1 MKVIE
6 NMMLEIVT
14 LSLLVINL
22 YMFFIQ
28 SVIARIQQT
37 TQEEFDVFWRTLSIL
52 SLIILIILV
61 VVYIV
66 SVKVFKRTIGKTL
79 LGVVILLAV
88 NVIIL
93 VLTNATTVLIF
104 VAAVLYIVYL
114 VQTIVNIRKRNCLIL
129 NFPLEGPEGSHRLPC
144 LSRCAYVERLFQG
157 QHCTIRISLMI

>member
-1 MKVIE
+1 MEELRNESYKEYAVR
-6 NMMLEIVT
+6 N
-14 LSLLVINL
+14 SNINFAGNKPIYVFL
-22 YMFFIQ
+22 FRVELQGF
-28 SVIARIQQT
+28 SRP
-37 TQEEFDVFWRTLSIL
+37 QEEFDVFWRTLSIL

-114 VQTIVNIRKRNCLIL
+114 VQAIVNIRK
-129 NFPLEGPEGSHRLPC
+129 F
-144 LSRCAYVERLFQG
+144 
-157 QHCTIRISLMI
+157 

>member
-1 MKVIE
+1 MKVIK
-6 NMMLEIVT
+6 NVLLEIVT
-14 LSLLVINL
+14 LILMVINL

-28 SVIARIQQT
+28 SEIARIQQT
-37 TQEEFDVFWRTLSIL
+37 TQEEFDAFWRTLSIL

-104 VAAVLYIVYL
+104 VAVVLYIVYL
-114 VQTIVNIRKRNCLIL
+114 VQTIVNIRK
-129 NFPLEGPEGSHRLPC
+129 F
-144 LSRCAYVERLFQG
+144 
-157 QHCTIRISLMI
+157 

>member
-1 MKVIE
+1 MKVIK
-6 NMMLEIVT
+6 NVLLEIVT
-14 LSLLVINL
+14 LILMGINL

-28 SVIARIQQT
+28 SGIARIQQT
-37 TQEEFDVFWRTLSIL
+37 TQEEFDAFWRTLSIL

-104 VAAVLYIVYL
+104 VAAVL
-114 VQTIVNIRKRNCLIL
+114 
-129 NFPLEGPEGSHRLPC
+129 
-144 LSRCAYVERLFQG
+144 
-157 QHCTIRISLMI
+157 

>member
-1 MKVIE
+1 MEELRNESYKEYAVR
-6 NMMLEIVT
+6 N
-14 LSLLVINL
+14 SNINFDDDKPI
-22 YMFFIQ
+22 YVFIQ
-28 SVIARIQQT
+28 SGIARIQQT
-37 TQEEFDVFWRTLSIL
+37 TQEEFDAFWRTLSIL

-104 VAAVLYIVYL
+104 
-114 VQTIVNIRKRNCLIL
+114 
-129 NFPLEGPEGSHRLPC
+129 
-144 LSRCAYVERLFQG
+144 
-157 QHCTIRISLMI
+157 

>member
-1 MKVIE
+1 MKVIK
-6 NMMLEIVT
+6 NMLLEIVT
-14 LSLLVINL
+14 LILLVINL
-22 YMFFIQ
+22 YMVFIQ
-28 SVIARIQQT
+28 SGIARIQQT

-104 VAAVLYIVYL
+104 VSAVLYIVYL
-114 VQTIVNIRKRNCLIL
+114 VQAIVNIRK
-129 NFPLEGPEGSHRLPC
+129 F
-144 LSRCAYVERLFQG
+144 
-157 QHCTIRISLMI
+157 

>member
-1 MKVIE
+1 MKVIK

-14 LSLLVINL
+14 LILMMINL

-28 SVIARIQQT
+28 SGIARIQHT
-37 TQEEFDVFWRTLSIL
+37 TQEEFDAFWRTLSIM
-52 SLIILIILV
+52 SLIFLVIV
-61 VVYIV
+61 VVIYIV

-114 VQTIVNIRKRNCLIL
+114 VQTIVNIRK
-129 NFPLEGPEGSHRLPC
+129 F
-144 LSRCAYVERLFQG
+144 
-157 QHCTIRISLMI
+157 

>member
-1 MKVIE
+1 MKVIK
-6 NMMLEIVT
+6 NVLLEIVT
-14 LSLLVINL
+14 LILLVINL
-22 YMFFIQ
+22 YMVFIQ
-28 SVIARIQQT
+28 SGIARIQQT

-114 VQTIVNIRKRNCLIL
+114 VQTIVNIRK
-129 NFPLEGPEGSHRLPC
+129 F
-144 LSRCAYVERLFQG
+144 
-157 QHCTIRISLMI
+157 

>member
-1 MKVIE
+1 MKVIK
-6 NMMLEIVT
+6 NVLLEIVT
-14 LSLLVINL
+14 LILMVINL
-22 YMFFIQ
+22 YMVFIQ
-28 SVIARIQQT
+28 SGIARIQQT
-37 TQEEFDVFWRTLSIL
+37 TQEEFDAFWRTLSIL

-114 VQTIVNIRKRNCLIL
+114 VQTIVNIRK
-129 NFPLEGPEGSHRLPC
+129 F
-144 LSRCAYVERLFQG
+144 
-157 QHCTIRISLMI
+157 

>member
-1 MKVIE
+1 MKVIK
-6 NMMLEIVT
+6 NMLLEIVT
-14 LSLLVINL
+14 LILMMINL

-28 SVIARIQQT
+28 SAIARIQQT
-37 TQEEFDVFWRTLSIL
+37 TQEEFDAFWRTLSIL

-114 VQTIVNIRKRNCLIL
+114 VQTIVNIRK
-129 NFPLEGPEGSHRLPC
+129 F
-144 LSRCAYVERLFQG
+144 
-157 QHCTIRISLMI
+157 

>member
-1 MKVIE
+1 MKVIK
-6 NMMLEIVT
+6 NVLLEIVT
-14 LSLLVINL
+14 LILLVINL

-28 SVIARIQQT
+28 SGIERIQQT

-114 VQTIVNIRKRNCLIL
+114 VQTIVNLSLI
-129 NFPLEGPEGSHRLPC
+129 H
-144 LSRCAYVERLFQG
+144 
-157 QHCTIRISLMI
+157 ISEPTRH

>member
-1 MKVIE
+1 
-6 NMMLEIVT
+6 
-14 LSLLVINL
+14 
-22 YMFFIQ
+22 MFFIQ
-28 SVIARIQQT
+28 SGIARIQQT

-104 VAAVLYIVYL
+104 LAAVLYIVYL
-114 VQTIVNIRKRNCLIL
+114 VQTIVNIRK
-129 NFPLEGPEGSHRLPC
+129 F
-144 LSRCAYVERLFQG
+144 
-157 QHCTIRISLMI
+157 

>member
-1 MKVIE
+1 MKVIK
-6 NMMLEIVT
+6 NMLLEIVT
-14 LSLLVINL
+14 LILMMINL
-22 YMFFIQ
+22 PIFFIQ
-28 SVIARIQQT
+28 SGIARIQQT
-37 TQEEFDVFWRTLSIL
+37 TQEEFDAFWRTLSIL

-79 LGVVILLAV
+79 LGVVILLTV

-114 VQTIVNIRKRNCLIL
+114 VQTIVNIRK
-129 NFPLEGPEGSHRLPC
+129 F
-144 LSRCAYVERLFQG
+144 
-157 QHCTIRISLMI
+157 

>member
-1 MKVIE
+1 
-6 NMMLEIVT
+6 MM
-14 LSLLVINL
+14 INL

-28 SVIARIQQT
+28 SGIARIQQT
-37 TQEEFDVFWRTLSIL
+37 TQEEFDAFWRTLSIL

-93 VLTNATTVLIF
+93 VLTNCNNGSYFCMQLF
-104 VAAVLYIVYL
+104 YYIVYL
-114 VQTIVNIRKRNCLIL
+114 VQTIVNIRK
-129 NFPLEGPEGSHRLPC
+129 F
-144 LSRCAYVERLFQG
+144 
-157 QHCTIRISLMI
+157 